1 MIAFPRDWLQ
11 KGLPE
16 DQYELTVNMPDEL
29 LAELYP
35 NILRYGPNGD
45 AVRQFGADALKVL
58 WESDYDELER
68 KLVVGMF
75 QMKKPQI
82 YLSNK
87 IMMQLG
93 FISKHFEDEATLK
106 IEDGLNTLLTL
117 ITYYGFASKTYTE
130 VVVTSNYYRLLIEA
144 YGLKPSDYAWA

>member
-1 MIAFPRDWLQ
+1 MIVFPRDWLQ

-16 DQYELTVNMPDEL
+16 DQYELTVSMPDDL

-58 WESDYDELER
+58 WETEYDELER
-68 KLVVGMF
+68 KLAVSMF
-75 QMKKPQI
+75 QLKEPQI
-82 YLSNK
+82 YLPSR
-87 IMMQLG
+87 IVIQLDLL
-93 FISKHFEDEATLK
+93 SKHFENEATFK

-117 ITYYGFASKTYTE
+117 IAYYGFASKAYSE
-130 VVVTSNYYRLLIEA
+130 RVVTGNYYRHLIEA
-144 YGLKPSDYAWA
+144 YGLNPSDYAWA